1 MTKQMTVHALCA
13 KAIRAELAA
22 AFPGW
27 KFSVRAR
34 TASMMSAVDVHWTD
48 GPTSAAVH
56 AIIDKYQYGHFDGM
70 TDCYEMSNKQE
81 GLVAQVKYVSAYRT
95 IADETKALVEAG
107 LDACGFKDDSYRRD
121 EIIGRIYGKTDLSKG
136 ALGVRKTNVTCGS
149 LEEFFEIV
157 TPDSPAET
165 EPRCE
170 RCSKI
175 VGADGHCEPC
185 LERAR
190 QEESAKARHAAHIAK
205 EAAAKAILAD
215 VTVREVAPVEHP
227 RLTAQ
232 FANLN
237 KNCTLDEYQNECDKG
252 KFRYGRV
259 QVTHEV
265 NLSHEQFRA
274 FCENLMTSFP
284 WLDGLGGTDSDY
296 QTAAQSD
303 VEWCNLPRDEKD
315 KWRAQSYTLGV
326 LVTRPDGYAI
336 VVDPQGHDYARCVGL
351 VGKIGSQAV

>member
-1 MTKQMTVHALCA
+1 MTKPTTVHATCA

-22 AFPGW
+22 AFPGQ

-48 GPTSAAVH
+48 GPTSAAVK

-70 TDCYEMSNKQE
+70 TDHYEMSNKQP

-95 IADETKALVEAG
+95 IADETKALVEEG
-107 LDACGFKDDSYRRD
+107 LAACGFQDDSYRRD
-121 EIIGRIYGKTDLSKG
+121 EIVNRIYGKTDLSKG

-170 RCSKI
+170 RCSAI

-185 LERAR
+185 AERAR
-190 QEESAKARHAAHIAK
+190 REESAKASYAAHIAK
-205 EAAAKAILAD
+205 EAAAKALLAD
-215 VTVREVAPVEHP
+215 VVALEVAPADYP
-227 RLTAQ
+227 RLTAR
-232 FANLN
+232 FAQLN
-237 KNCTLDEYQNECDKG
+237 KRGTLEEYHAECAKG
-252 KFRYGRV
+252 DFWVGAV
-259 QVTHEV
+259 QVTHVV
-265 NLSHEQFRA
+265 NLTNEQFLA
-274 FCENLMTSFP
+274 FSENLLTGFP
-284 WLDGLGGTDSDY
+284 WLNGLGGNDSDY
-296 QTAAQSD
+296 QTSAKTD
-303 VEWCNLPRDEKD
+303 VQWCNLPEDEKD

-326 LVTRPDGYAI
+326 LVTRPDGYEI
-336 VVDPQGHDYARCVGL
+336 VVDPQGHDYARYVGL
-351 VGKIGSQAV
+351 VENIGSQVA